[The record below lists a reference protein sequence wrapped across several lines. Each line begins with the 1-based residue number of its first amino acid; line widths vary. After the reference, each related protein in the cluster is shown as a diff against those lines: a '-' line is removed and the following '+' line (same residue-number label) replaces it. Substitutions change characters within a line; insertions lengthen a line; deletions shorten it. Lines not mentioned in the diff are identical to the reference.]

1 MPIVHTSCQ
10 RLPVVLIHDR
20 KTTIHSKA
28 TLISDDWRMD
38 WFLEQGQG
46 DEPVRQR
53 EFGSASYDLTRFYDF
68 NTTALFYSYDY
79 THR

>member
-1 MPIVHTSCQ
+1 
-10 RLPVVLIHDR
+10 
-20 KTTIHSKA
+20 
-28 TLISDDWRMD
+28 MD